1 MNNVKKNKIDDFVLM
16 VFTIIGFVILFS
28 LLSKILNDLSNNR
41 GNSIVTSEGEKIL
54 SNEDLTNDVIKE
66 IDEYHKSGKW
76 VN

>member
-1 MNNVKKNKIDDFVLM
+1 MNSVKKNKIDDFVLM

-28 LLSKILNDLSNNR
+28 LLSKIFKDLSNNR

>member
-28 LLSKILNDLSNNR
+28 LLSKILKDLSNNR